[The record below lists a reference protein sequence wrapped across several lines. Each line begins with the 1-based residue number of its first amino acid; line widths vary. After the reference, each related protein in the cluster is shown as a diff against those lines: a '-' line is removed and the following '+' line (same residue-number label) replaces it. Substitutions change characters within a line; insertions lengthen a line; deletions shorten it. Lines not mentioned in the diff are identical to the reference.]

1 MEQLN
6 RDIEETKLTIPMDV
20 IKDMSIEAFRAEVV
34 SAVRNAAYKYLC
46 TEKLRMSKIM
56 DVNHTKF
63 EFQSYLN
70 PSVLDIHEA
79 KLMFQ
84 LRSRMVDVK
93 TNYSNRYDDT
103 LCPVCKVENDTQEHV
118 FKCTKLLQSKCILVA
133 SDILYTDIFI
143 SDVKKQIAALRM
155 FSSLWTERKKILK
168 IV

>member
-1 MEQLN
+1 ME
-6 RDIEETKLTIPMDV
+6 EDV
-20 IKDMSIEAFRAEVV
+20 IKDMSIEAFRAKVV
-34 SAVRNAAYKYLC
+34 SAVRNAAYEYLC
-46 TEKLRMSKIM
+46 TEKLKIM
-56 DVNHTKF
+56 YVNHKKF

-70 PSVLDIHEA
+70 HSVLDIHEA

-155 FSSLWTERKKILK
+155 FSSLWTERKTILK